1 MIKIKDGLELMVQIN
16 CNLTLKAGKIRLQ
29 HHCNGSLNSRGWC
42 IKFAT
47 HKWPLQLTKVHFMT
61 ISSRFFANYFD
72 IFHKTEVQ
80 TVILRWWTGLNLNWL
95 KSYDTN
101 SKYLHFNPSRIF
113 DAPPYIWKLL
123 WKVFQPISAQLCSEG
138 GVVGG
143 CAEKN
148 VQLFSVAG
156 ESQNTNGDF
165 RHCNAQ

>member
-1 MIKIKDGLELMVQIN
+1 MVQIN

-80 TVILRWWTGLNLNWL
+80 TVILKWWTGLNLNWL

-101 SKYLHFNPSRIF
+101 RKYFHFNPSHKF
-113 DAPPYIWKLL
+113 NAPPYSTIQLIWSDFSDMYFWQMLALSTQQAQWHNFWLGCYGNHYLL
-123 WKVFQPISAQLCSEG
+123 HFFLQIIR
-138 GVVGG
+138 
-143 CAEKN
+143 N
-148 VQLFSVAG
+148 
-156 ESQNTNGDF
+156 
-165 RHCNAQ
+165 

>member
-1 MIKIKDGLELMVQIN
+1 MYRFYYTGSTKTRLGMYLFSAMWSVNIKNTNNLFWELEIPLLILGR
-16 CNLTLKAGKIRLQ
+16 C
-29 HHCNGSLNSRGWC
+29 RGWC

-101 SKYLHFNPSRIF
+101 RKYFHFNPSRKF
-113 DAPPYIWKLL
+113 DAPPYTYFFTNIHTLIFFVCGWTKLSDPL
-123 WKVFQPISAQLCSEG
+123 NSPQITWIATSASY
-138 GVVGG
+138 
-143 CAEKN
+143 
-148 VQLFSVAG
+148 
-156 ESQNTNGDF
+156 
-165 RHCNAQ
+165 